1 MQIQDLF
8 IVLLIALMAWGWWAD
23 RGIKQMAYRCA
34 KKHCEQAQVQLLDD
48 NISLSSMKIKRGESG
63 RLCLQRT
70 FTFEFTSTGERRYL
84 GRLELQG
91 SKVVKIELAAFHI
104 N

>member
-8 IVLLIALMAWGWWAD
+8 ILLILGVFAWMWWID
-23 RGIKQMAYRCA
+23 RGIKQMAFGYA
-34 KKHCEQAQVQLLDD
+34 KKHCEQADVQLLDD
-48 NISLSSMKIKRGESG
+48 NISLSSMKIKRDKSG
-63 RLCLQRT
+63 RLRLRRT

-84 GRLELQG
+84 GYLELLG
-91 SKVVKIELAAFHI
+91 SKVISIELAAFHI